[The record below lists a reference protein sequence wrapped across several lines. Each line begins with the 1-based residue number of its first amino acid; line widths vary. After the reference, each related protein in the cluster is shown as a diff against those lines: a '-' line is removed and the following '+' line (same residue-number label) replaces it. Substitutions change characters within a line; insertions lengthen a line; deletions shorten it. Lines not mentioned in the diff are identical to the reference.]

1 MVDCRYS
8 SEVNKTILNMCAGSL
23 MFPCKVKE
31 VADWNIVE
39 NNCKTSCTY
48 TKKTILRPF
57 SKFRDINVNDWLS
70 SWRENWGNLFSMCL
84 FFNWR
89 ERIPQCT
96 KLLSV

>member
-39 NNCKTSCTY
+39 NNCKTSWY
-48 TKKTILRPF
+48 IHQED
-57 SKFRDINVNDWLS
+57 KFA
-70 SWRENWGNLFSMCL
+70 
-84 FFNWR
+84 
-89 ERIPQCT
+89 
-96 KLLSV
+96 SVFKISRHKRK

>member
-39 NNCKTSCTY
+39 NNCKTSWY
-48 TKKTILRPF
+48 IH
-57 SKFRDINVNDWLS
+57 
-70 SWRENWGNLFSMCL
+70 REDNFA
-84 FFNWR
+84 
-89 ERIPQCT
+89 
-96 KLLSV
+96 SVFKISRHKRK

>member
-39 NNCKTSCTY
+39 NNFKTSWY
-48 TKKTILRPF
+48 IHQEDNFAFVFKISRHKR
-57 SKFRDINVNDWLS
+57 K
-70 SWRENWGNLFSMCL
+70 
-84 FFNWR
+84 
-89 ERIPQCT
+89 
-96 KLLSV
+96 

>member
-39 NNCKTSCTY
+39 NNCKTS
-48 TKKTILRPF
+48 
-57 SKFRDINVNDWLS
+57 
-70 SWRENWGNLFSMCL
+70 
-84 FFNWR
+84 
-89 ERIPQCT
+89 
-96 KLLSV
+96 

>member
-39 NNCKTSCTY
+39 NNCKTSWY
-48 TKKTILRPF
+48 IHQ
-57 SKFRDINVNDWLS
+57 RDN
-70 SWRENWGNLFSMCL
+70 F
-84 FFNWR
+84 
-89 ERIPQCT
+89 T
-96 KLLSV
+96 SVFKISRHKRK

>member
-39 NNCKTSCTY
+39 NNCKTSWYLHQEDNFT
-48 TKKTILRPF
+48 
-57 SKFRDINVNDWLS
+57 
-70 SWRENWGNLFSMCL
+70 
-84 FFNWR
+84 
-89 ERIPQCT
+89 
-96 KLLSV
+96 SVFKISRHKRK